1 MKRMILITTD
11 FPYGA
16 GESFLETEV
25 SYYTEFDR
33 VHIFPIGHHAGKM
46 RAVPANV
53 AVYKKRSESSF
64 QCVPL
69 GSHKGTLVLCTKAG
83 LERNILKNAFISAG
97 Y

>member
-33 VHIFPIGHHAGKM
+33 VHIFPIGHHAGK
-46 RAVPANV
+46 
-53 AVYKKRSESSF
+53 
-64 QCVPL
+64 
-69 GSHKGTLVLCTKAG
+69 
-83 LERNILKNAFISAG
+83 
-97 Y
+97 